1 VEAATFAALIALLA
15 AAGPIQGVGPY
26 HFGMTPDQVR
36 AVEACTP
43 YKPVIRTG
51 GLECPDYE
59 FEGARMNVSFLF
71 GEQGLRRIQLWFYE
85 GTDRA
90 QAVAAA
96 ERALRHLETGY
107 GRLRSSAPDE
117 AVTAESLIGAAE
129 APIGD
134 RPGRVDVFPAEM
146 PPERQVY
153 GAVGYVTAVRS
164 YLVFLFYSL
173 PPTR

>member
-1 VEAATFAALIALLA
+1 MFGFLIAMLVA
-15 AAGPIQGVGPY
+15 AAPIDGVGPY
-26 HFGMTPDQVR
+26 RFGMTADEVR

-51 GLECPDYE
+51 GLECPNYE
-59 FEGARMNVSFLF
+59 FEGARMNVSFIF

-90 QAVAAA
+90 QAVAATD
-96 ERALRHLETGY
+96 RVLRHLEARY

-117 AVTAESLIGAAE
+117 AVTAEALIHAAE
-129 APIGD
+129 APISD
-134 RPGRVDVFPAEM
+134 RPGRVDVFPIEM

-153 GAVGYVTAVRS
+153 GAVGHVNVGKS

-173 PPTR
+173 APTR